1 MEKRV
6 VITGTGIVSPLGD
19 TIADLHGA
27 LCEGRS
33 ALDTIE
39 RFDPAPMT
47 DRTAG
52 EVKGFKPATYLG
64 KRNFRPLDRAS
75 QLAASAVQLALEDC
89 GESEELREQ
98 HDVGLVVG
106 TMFCSVHTIAE
117 FDRRGVTSGPAY
129 VKPLDFANTV
139 INAAAGQT
147 AIWHN
152 LRGVNSTIAT
162 GGSSSLNALAYGA
175 DMIRSGRS
183 QAIVAGGVEEL
194 CFESMFGYYRAGRLA
209 GCTDGHSSVPRPV
222 PFDAG
227 RNGFALSEGAAF
239 LMLEEAEFAKNRGA
253 TVLAEVI
260 GHGKAY
266 DYSRGKEDQPAIDAL
281 CLAIGSALREADI
294 KSADVDCI
302 SSAANGSITGD
313 RNEAA
318 ALLSAMGPEVQDV
331 PVTAIKSLLGDTLG
345 AAGALQVA
353 ALIESMAKGR
363 LPGIPDLRETDTQF
377 PLTIAD
383 ANSPM
388 NKAGC
393 GLITARSTDGNTCAL
408 LLRR

>member
-1 MEKRV
+1 MDKRV

-19 TIADLHGA
+19 TISDVHEA
-27 LCEGRS
+27 LCKGRS
-33 ALDTIE
+33 GLDTIE
-39 RFDPAPMT
+39 RFDPAPIAG
-47 DRTAG
+47 RTAG
-52 EVKGFKPATYLG
+52 EVKEFKPATYLG
-64 KRNFRPLDRAS
+64 KRNFRPLDRTS

-194 CFESMFGYYRAGRLA
+194 CFESMFGYYRAGQLA
-209 GCTDGHSSVPRPV
+209 GCSEGDSSAPRPV
-222 PFDAG
+222 PFDAA

-260 GHGKAY
+260 GYGKAY
-266 DYSRGKEDQPAIDAL
+266 DYSRGQEDQPAVDAL
-281 CLAIGSALREADI
+281 CLAIGSALREANI
-294 KSADVDCI
+294 KSTDVGCI
-302 SSAANGSITGD
+302 SSAANGSIAGD

-318 ALLSAMGPEVQDV
+318 ALLSAMGPEVQEI
-331 PVTAIKSLLGDTLG
+331 PVTAIKSMLGDTLG
-345 AAGALQVA
+345 AAGAFQVA
-353 ALIESMAKGR
+353 TLIEAMSKGR
-363 LPGIPDLRETDTQF
+363 LPGIPDLRKTEPEF
-377 PLTIAD
+377 PLTIVD
-383 ANSPM
+383 TDTPIDNVD
-388 NKAGC
+388 C
-393 GLITARSTDGNTCAL
+393 GMVTARSTDGNTCAL
-408 LLRR
+408 LLKM